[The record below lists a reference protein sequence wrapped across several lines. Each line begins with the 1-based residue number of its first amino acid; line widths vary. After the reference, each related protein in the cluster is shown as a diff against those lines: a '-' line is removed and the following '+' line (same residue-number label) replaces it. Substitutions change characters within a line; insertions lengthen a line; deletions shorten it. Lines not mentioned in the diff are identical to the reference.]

1 MQSGFLAKLQTL
13 AQSLALV
20 PDGPTENTTLA
31 PFSMVTPQTGQT
43 SLVNSGMSIYS
54 YSWIV

>member
-1 MQSGFLAKLQTL
+1 LQTL